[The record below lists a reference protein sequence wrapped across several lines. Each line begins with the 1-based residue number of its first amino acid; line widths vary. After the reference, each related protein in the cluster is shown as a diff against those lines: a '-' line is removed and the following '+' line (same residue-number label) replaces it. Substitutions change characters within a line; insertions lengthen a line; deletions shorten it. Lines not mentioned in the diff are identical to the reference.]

1 MKKVELLA
9 PAKNIETAI
18 AAINSGADA
27 IYIGAV
33 DYGARKNA
41 PNSLSDIEKLVNYAH
56 LFNVKIHVVINT
68 ILNNEELKDAIN
80 LIHKL
85 YEIGVDAIIVQDMG
99 LLNAAIESKLPPIEI
114 HASTQCNNRTLDKAK
129 FFDNVGVS
137 RVILARELSLDAIS
151 EICNNVKC
159 EVETFVHGALCVSYS
174 GQCYFSYAN
183 GGRSANRGECA
194 QPCRKK
200 YSLVDESG
208 KVLLKDKYLLSLKD
222 FNASNHLKSL
232 VEAGVKSFKIE
243 GRLKDINYVKNVV
256 AYYSNELNKYAAR
269 TSSGKVFLDFTPNAD
284 KTFNR
289 GYTNYFLKER
299 EQCFNFLSPKSRG
312 EKIGKIKRIFHNYF
326 EIDAELAPQDGLC
339 FIKDGDMTGFLVNK
353 VEGNKVYPNKM
364 DGLKSGTLLYRN
376 FDAKFEKLLETS
388 KTVRKLP
395 ISIQIFD
402 GKIVAI
408 DEDNNKAEV
417 LLPLGEQPNNL
428 EKLKSNIISQ
438 LSKTGETVFYVNEIE
453 ILDDNLS
460 FLPVSKINELRREL
474 LQMLSNER
482 LRNYKRNSQKPIGY
496 AQFPESKIDYRG
508 NVFNDNAKSFYK
520 NCNCDVKEFALETQS
535 NIPQGIEL
543 MRTKH
548 CLKFAAGICGQPCKK
563 LYLVD
568 VKGKKYPL
576 KFDCKNCEMVVL
588 SP

>member
-232 VEAGVKSFKIE
+232 VDAGVKSFKIE

-438 LSKTGETVFYVNEIE
+438 LSKTGETVFYVNEIK

-460 FLPVSKINELRREL
+460 FLPVSKINELRRDL

-496 AQFPESKIDYRG
+496 AQFPETKIDYRG

-576 KFDCKNCEMVVL
+576 KFDCKDCEMVVL

>member
-99 LLNAAIESKLPPIEI
+99 LLNAAVELKLPPIEI

-137 RVILARELSLDAIS
+137 RVILARELSLEAIS

-232 VEAGVKSFKIE
+232 VDAGVKSFKIE

-474 LQMLSNER
+474 LQMLSNKR